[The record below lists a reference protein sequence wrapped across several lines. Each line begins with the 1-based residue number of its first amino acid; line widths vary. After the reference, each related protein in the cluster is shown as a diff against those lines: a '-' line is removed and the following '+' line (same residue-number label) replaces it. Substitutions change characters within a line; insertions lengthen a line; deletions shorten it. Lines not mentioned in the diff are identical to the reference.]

1 MSPSPAIGRLSAAL
15 LDPRG
20 PRISRDASRRFVLS
34 RDAGCFTGL
43 AISRGP
49 TGDNPT
55 WQRAGSALE
64 AGAPE
69 REDIANL
76 SFGPDLRFA
85 IATRFLPP
93 LNGWASSLG
102 NLFKPHDAI
111 SKAITRLE
119 LRKGGTG
126 QQGVR
131 LDEPTPDRAPAR
143 RDVRPRGPDR
153 RFASKYAC
161 ATRAFLGTRGTR
173 HRTTMAPGHV
183 ATGSWRSDSVRSP
196 RQLLAG
202 RSRQLNPTNATTIPA
217 RPIPPSRP
225 ALNARLLPWTAAATG
240 S

>member
-69 REDIANL
+69 REDVANL

-102 NLFKPHDAI
+102 NLLKPHDAI

-119 LRKGGTG
+119 LRKGGRASEVSASMSRHLIEPRLAATFGPEDRTG
-126 QQGVR
+126 DSHQKMRVPRVPSWAPVAPGIERPWPPVTLRQARGDRTRSGVR
-131 LDEPTPDRAPAR
+131 
-143 RDVRPRGPDR
+143 VNYWRGG
-153 RFASKYAC
+153 
-161 ATRAFLGTRGTR
+161 L
-173 HRTTMAPGHV
+173 
-183 ATGSWRSDSVRSP
+183 
-196 RQLLAG
+196 
-202 RSRQLNPTNATTIPA
+202 RQLNPTNATTIPA

-225 ALNARLLPWTAAATG
+225 AFNAR
-240 S
+240 